1 MVGPNLI
8 VAGYQDRDTLLTSIL
23 DPNRVVEPQFTQYVV
38 TDRKGRLYTGLM
50 AQETAASITLVESE
64 ELQNTLLRKD
74 IQEIRAT
81 VQSLMPEGLE
91 ETISQQEMADVM
103 TFILDYQY
111 DIGAEGGGYGPG
123 EEVYGVPL
131 ETRRFTSGP

>member
-1 MVGPNLI
+1 M
-8 VAGYQDRDTLLTSIL
+8 
-23 DPNRVVEPQFTQYVV
+23 
-38 TDRKGRLYTGLM
+38 
-50 AQETAASITLVESE
+50 
-64 ELQNTLLRKD
+64 QNTLLRKD
-74 IQEIRAT
+74 IHEIRAT
-81 VQSLMPEGLE
+81 GQSLMPEELE
-91 ETISQQEMADVM
+91 ETISQQEMADLM